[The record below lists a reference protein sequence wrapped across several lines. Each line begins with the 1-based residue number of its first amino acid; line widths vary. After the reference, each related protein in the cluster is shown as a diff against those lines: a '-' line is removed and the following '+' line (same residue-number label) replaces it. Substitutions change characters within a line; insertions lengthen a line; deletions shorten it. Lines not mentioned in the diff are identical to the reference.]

1 MMSMFYC
8 GNSSHVEIAV
18 DWDLKLI
25 FFSSLVTCQSLVLF
39 HHTEQKLRESDTKI
53 FVSFYKNISHTF
65 SPCGQ
70 MKLTD
75 LVTNVRRV
83 EL

>member
-8 GNSSHVEIAV
+8 GNSSHVGIAV
-18 DWDLKLI
+18 DWDLKSI
-25 FFSSLVTCQSLVLF
+25 FFFALVTCQSLVLF
-39 HHTEQKLRESDTKI
+39 HHTEQTLQESNTKI

-70 MKLTD
+70 RKLTGM
-75 LVTNVRRV
+75 VTNVRRV